1 MAMGVRT
8 LRRYVMGEATFPG
21 RCRGAPRGG
30 TWQASTTIAKGS
42 ESVAA
47 GPQSTPSNSAGGSS
61 VFRYR
66 DASVLAVSAVD
77 APEIVTSAQI
87 DELLAPAYEHAGLR
101 GGMLEQLAGIVERRW
116 WPADVTFADAA
127 AMAGAKALAEAG
139 VDPADVGLLIDT
151 SVCRERLEPS
161 ASVDVHRQ
169 LGISTACMNFDLSN
183 ACLGFLSGMQLAATM
198 IDAGQIDYALIVDG
212 EGSRY
217 TQQVTIDR
225 LNAGGATREDILE
238 NFATFTLGSGGAAM
252 VLGRASLHSQGH
264 RFVGGVTRAA
274 TEYNQLCLGD
284 LEGMRTDSRALLEAA
299 VILARDTWTDARDH
313 FDWDDLDMYVI
324 HQVSKMHTEAI
335 TRALDIDPQRV
346 PQSFPTRGNIG
357 PASIPFTLALN
368 AEGLTPGDRI
378 ACMGIGSGL
387 NSAVIEIEW

>member
-1 MAMGVRT
+1 MA
-8 LRRYVMGEATFPG
+8 PG
-21 RCRGAPRGG
+21 PLSGSDRPG
-30 TWQASTTIAKGS
+30 TSVFTYRDTAVL
-42 ESVAA
+42 SVA
-47 GPQSTPSNSAGGSS
+47 
-61 VFRYR
+61 
-66 DASVLAVSAVD
+66 AVD
-77 APEIVTSAQI
+77 APTIVTSSQI
-87 DELLAPAYEHAGLR
+87 DEWLHDAYQAAGLR
-101 GGMLEQLAGIVERRW
+101 GGMLEQLAGIYERRW
-116 WPADVTFADAA
+116 WPEDVTFADAA

-169 LGISTACMNFDLSN
+169 LGLSTACMNFDLSN
-183 ACLGFLSGMQLAATM
+183 ACLGFMSGMQLAATM

-212 EGSRY
+212 EGSRH

-225 LNAGGATREDILE
+225 LNSTAPTREDILE

-252 VLGRASLHSQGH
+252 VLGRASERPQGH
-264 RFVGGVTRAA
+264 RFLAGVTRAA
-274 TEYNQLCLGD
+274 TEYNQLCMGD

-299 VILARDTWTDARDH
+299 VVLARDTWTDAGAH
-313 FDWDDLDMYVI
+313 FDWSDLTMYVI

-335 TRALDIDPQRV
+335 TAALGIDPERV

-357 PASIPFTLALN
+357 PASVPFTLALH
-368 AEGLTPGDRI
+368 ADRLSAGDRI